1 MRNVKINS
9 KNKTTLLL
17 PEWED
22 FMMFS
27 REIKKY
33 SSKKLLEDEL
43 VNVKLFDNHSFQ
55 FILDRELQRRM
66 KSKASKQDQKLK

>member
-1 MRNVKINS
+1 M
-9 KNKTTLLL
+9 L
-17 PEWED
+17 
-22 FMMFS
+22 S

>member
-1 MRNVKINS
+1 
-9 KNKTTLLL
+9 
-17 PEWED
+17 
-22 FMMFS
+22 MMFS

-43 VNVKLFDNHSFQ
+43 VNVKLLDNHSFQ

-66 KSKASKQDQKLK
+66 KSKAYKQNQK

>member
-1 MRNVKINS
+1 
-9 KNKTTLLL
+9 
-17 PEWED
+17 
-22 FMMFS
+22 MFS
-27 REIKKY
+27 RESKKY

-66 KSKASKQDQKLK
+66 KLKEFKQDQKLK